1 MSNRKNEQEQR
12 AGWTLTGSHVVLTA
26 DFVAELQ
33 DAIDELTFARNM
45 GDYRRAD
52 VAALDLHIL
61 INEDIGA
68 FPADHAKAV
77 G

>member
-1 MSNRKNEQEQR
+1 MSNQNGQEQR
-12 AGWTLTGSHVVLTA
+12 AGWTVSGTHVVLTK
-26 DFVAELQ
+26 DFVEDLQ
-33 DAIDELTFARNM
+33 AAVDELLFARNM

-68 FPADHAKAV
+68 FPSHHPRAV